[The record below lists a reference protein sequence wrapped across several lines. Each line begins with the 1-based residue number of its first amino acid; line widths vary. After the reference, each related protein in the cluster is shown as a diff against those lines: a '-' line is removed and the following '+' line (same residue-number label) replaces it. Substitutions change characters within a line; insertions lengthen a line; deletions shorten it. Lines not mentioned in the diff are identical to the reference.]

1 MDERFNSG
9 GDLRSRLGARRC
21 SAGGGGG
28 MRRGSG
34 DSLERENL
42 DVDLRAE
49 LSKKR
54 NMQIEVRGDGTR
66 RRGKKVRLIRMY
78 RVRN

>member
-1 MDERFNSG
+1 MWQGFRKAPD
-9 GDLRSRLGARRC
+9 GAMVKAVLKM
-21 SAGGGGG
+21 SIEFHP
-28 MRRGSG
+28 
-34 DSLERENL
+34 SLERENL

-66 RRGKKVRLIRMY
+66 RRGKKV
-78 RVRN
+78 